1 MMDTTTTNVMSGK
14 WLFSR
19 LPGWV
24 IDTLSPEQKDAIY
37 KAAEENAWGR
47 HPVNIRFSLPGFGR
61 RYFLTVVGGEE
72 KRSTERRAHEKRRY
86 PLRTAASIFF
96 FAGIAAVFYLIG
108 IVAVALQT
116 SLVAF

>member
-1 MMDTTTTNVMSGK
+1 MAEISSPNVMSGE

-24 IDTLSPEQKDAIY
+24 IDTLSAEQKEAIY
-37 KAAEENAWGR
+37 RAAEENAWDR
-47 HPVNIRFSLPGFGR
+47 HPVNIRFSLPIVRR

-72 KRSTERRAHEKRRY
+72 KRSAERRAHEKNRY
-86 PLRTAASIFF
+86 PLRTAANVFF
-96 FAGIAAVFYLIG
+96 FIGIAAIFYLIG

-116 SLVAF
+116 SLVEF